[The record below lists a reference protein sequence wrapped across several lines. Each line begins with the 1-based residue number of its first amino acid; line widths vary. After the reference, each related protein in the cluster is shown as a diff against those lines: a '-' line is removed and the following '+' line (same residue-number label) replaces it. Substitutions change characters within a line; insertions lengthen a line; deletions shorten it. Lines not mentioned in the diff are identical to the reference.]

1 MTAATGAEGS
11 SLRRRVEQDM
21 KDALRAGDR
30 RRLGVV
36 RLILAALKQR
46 EIDERIQ
53 LDDAQVLAVL
63 DRMLKQRRDSLA
75 QYEAAGRRDL
85 ADQEAYEIERI
96 REYLPPALDA
106 AQIDALIDE
115 AIATTGAAGPRDM
128 GKVMGQL
135 KPRLQGRADLGAV
148 SARVKAR
155 LT

>member
-1 MTAATGAEGS
+1 MNVAMNAEGS
-11 SLRRRVEQDM
+11 PLRRRVEQDM

-75 QYEAAGRRDL
+75 QYEAAGRQDL
-85 ADQEAYEIERI
+85 ADQESYEIERI
-96 REYLPPALDA
+96 REYLPPPLDA
-106 AQIDALIDE
+106 TQIDALIDE

-155 LT
+155 LA